1 MKDSDVKDIK
11 LLLQCILMFLQE
23 AELHKYGSM
32 DDDEYVESVSRTLAK
47 TIETVKQTL
56 ED

>member
-23 AELHKYGSM
+23 AELHKYGAM